1 MVWGSALAFGFLA
14 AVLQALRPRP
24 AGIGLQFSALTIVA
38 FVLGMA
44 IGVVFWKIILNRT
57 GGARQRSVRFLVE
70 ILLFLLGTAA
80 FLYPLRFVPADKLP
94 EMFTGL
100 ITAACALG
108 LLAGLLILVG
118 RYLESDDRK
127 NRRNSPEEKTDSTD
141 ESRPPQS

>member
-1 MVWGSALAFGFLA
+1 MVWGSALAFGFLG

-24 AGIGLQFSALTIVA
+24 AGFTFQVSVMTFVA
-38 FVLGMA
+38 FAMGVA
-44 IGVVFWKIILNRT
+44 IGVVFWRIILNRV
-57 GGARQRSVRFLVE
+57 GGARQKSVRFLVE
-70 ILLFLLGTAA
+70 LLVFLLGTAA

-118 RYLESDDRK
+118 RFFESDDRK
-127 NRRNSPEEKTDSTD
+127 NRRTSPEEKIDPTD
-141 ESRPPQS
+141 ESRPPQP